1 MNRVINKEKNK
12 LKENNKNTE
21 INFFEI
27 IPLTAKPKTFNTII
41 KNIEEKRQ
49 DDKIESLEVKPLD
62 IISLKDNSMDKF
74 YVFKKDKFSKKYEN
88 IANKKILIEYEN
100 KLKDIKND
108 LRKIT
113 YEFSLLTL
121 PKIEDENKEDV
132 EELFSKINLV
142 IRKISNLEDKITF
155 NNSYLEDNYLDYVVE
170 KYLDEFKIGKQVTE
184 IKDSS
189 LYILISEK
197 INQLE
202 MAKETLKDRVNIEK
216 LKLLP
221 EEIINMKSEYYNF
234 NNINNELLKIQYEQ
248 DSLLRELMGNT
259 NNITIADRT
268 KEEIKYLSIESSI
281 ILKKLKKINL
291 VPGVRS
297 GKAIAF
303 LSATM
308 LLSIKKVKY
317 QKHKNINYKVITIND
332 YDKNLETDIDKI
344 YSTRKLLTKTSTRL
358 KMFITY
364 LNNNFSQYIKYSDDA
379 KELLDNLYAI
389 KDIVDEKEYEI
400 GKLEE
405 KKRNTRNIVKE
416 K

>member
-1 MNRVINKEKNK
+1 
-12 LKENNKNTE
+12 
-21 INFFEI
+21 
-27 IPLTAKPKTFNTII
+27 
-41 KNIEEKRQ
+41 
-49 DDKIESLEVKPLD
+49 
-62 IISLKDNSMDKF
+62 MDKF

-184 IKDSS
+184 IKDSP

-234 NNINNELLKIQYEQ
+234 NNINNELLNIQYEQ

-317 QKHKNINYKVITIND
+317 QRHKNINYKVITIND

>member
-281 ILKKLKKINL
+281 ILKKLKKITL

-317 QKHKNINYKVITIND
+317 QRHKNINYKVITIND

-405 KKRNTRNIVKE
+405 EKRNTRNIVKE

>member
-74 YVFKKDKFSKKYEN
+74 YVFKKDKFSKKFEN

-317 QKHKNINYKVITIND
+317 QRHKNINYKVITIND

-379 KELLDNLYAI
+379 RMLLDNLYAI

-405 KKRNTRNIVKE
+405 EKRNTRNIVKE

>member
-184 IKDSS
+184 IKDSP

-202 MAKETLKDRVNIEK
+202 MAKETLKERVNIEK

-317 QKHKNINYKVITIND
+317 QRHKNINYKVITIND

>member
-27 IPLTAKPKTFNTII
+27 IPLTAKPKTFNAII

-317 QKHKNINYKVITIND
+317 QRHKNINYKVITIND

-405 KKRNTRNIVKE
+405 EKRNTRNIVKE

>member
-74 YVFKKDKFSKKYEN
+74 YVFKKDKFSKKFEN

-291 VPGVRS
+291 VLGVRS
-297 GKAIAF
+297 GKAIVF

-317 QKHKNINYKVITIND
+317 QRHKNINYKVITIND

-405 KKRNTRNIVKE
+405 EKRKTRNIVKE

>member
-155 NNSYLEDNYLDYVVE
+155 NNSYLEDSYLDYVVE

-202 MAKETLKDRVNIEK
+202 MAKEALKDRVNIEK

-281 ILKKLKKINL
+281 ILKKLKRINL

-317 QKHKNINYKVITIND
+317 QRHKNINYKVITIND

-405 KKRNTRNIVKE
+405 EKRNTRNIVKE

>member
-184 IKDSS
+184 IKDSP

-202 MAKETLKDRVNIEK
+202 IAKETLKDRVNIEK

-317 QKHKNINYKVITIND
+317 QRHKNINYKVITIND

>member
-155 NNSYLEDNYLDYVVE
+155 NNPYLEDNYLDYVVE

-202 MAKETLKDRVNIEK
+202 MAKEALKDRVNIEK

-317 QKHKNINYKVITIND
+317 QRHKNINYKVITIND
-332 YDKNLETDIDKI
+332 YDKNVETDIDKI

-405 KKRNTRNIVKE
+405 EKRNTRNIVKE

>member
-248 DSLLRELMGNT
+248 DSLLRKLMGNT

-317 QKHKNINYKVITIND
+317 QRHKNINYKVITIKD

-379 KELLDNLYAI
+379 KGLLDNLYAI

-405 KKRNTRNIVKE
+405 EKRNTRNIVKE

>member
-248 DSLLRELMGNT
+248 DSLLRKLMGNT

-281 ILKKLKKINL
+281 ILKKLKKITL

-317 QKHKNINYKVITIND
+317 QRHKNINYKVITIND

-379 KELLDNLYAI
+379 KKLLDNLYAI

>member
-184 IKDSS
+184 IKDSP

-248 DSLLRELMGNT
+248 DSLLRELMGNI

-317 QKHKNINYKVITIND
+317 QRHKNINYKVITIND

-364 LNNNFSQYIKYSDDA
+364 LNNNFSQYIKYSYDA

-389 KDIVDEKEYEI
+389 KYIVDEKEYEI

>member
-184 IKDSS
+184 IKDSP

-317 QKHKNINYKVITIND
+317 QRHKNINYKVITIND

-344 YSTRKLLTKTSTRL
+344 YSTRKLLMKTSTRL

-364 LNNNFSQYIKYSDDA
+364 LNNNFSQYIKYSYDA

>member
-281 ILKKLKKINL
+281 ILKKLKRINL

-308 LLSIKKVKY
+308 LLAIKKVKY
-317 QKHKNINYKVITIND
+317 QRHKNINYKVITIKD

-405 KKRNTRNIVKE
+405 EKRNTRNIVKE

>member
-62 IISLKDNSMDKF
+62 IISLKDNYMDKF

-170 KYLDEFKIGKQVTE
+170 KYLDKFKIGKQVTE
-184 IKDSS
+184 IKDSP

-317 QKHKNINYKVITIND
+317 QRHKNINYKVITIND

-344 YSTRKLLTKTSTRL
+344 YSTRKLLMKTSTRL
-358 KMFITY
+358 KIFITY

>member
-184 IKDSS
+184 IKDSP

-202 MAKETLKDRVNIEK
+202 IAKETLKDRVNIEK

-317 QKHKNINYKVITIND
+317 QRHKNINYKVITIND

-344 YSTRKLLTKTSTRL
+344 YSTRKLLMKTSTRL

>member
-142 IRKISNLEDKITF
+142 IRKISNLENKITF

-184 IKDSS
+184 IKDSP

-202 MAKETLKDRVNIEK
+202 IAKETLKDRVNIEK

-317 QKHKNINYKVITIND
+317 QRHKNINYKVITIND

-344 YSTRKLLTKTSTRL
+344 YSTRKLLMKTSTRL

>member
-49 DDKIESLEVKPLD
+49 DDKIESLEVKPLN

-184 IKDSS
+184 IKDSP

-202 MAKETLKDRVNIEK
+202 IAKETLKDRVNIEK

-234 NNINNELLKIQYEQ
+234 NNINNELLNIQYEQ

-317 QKHKNINYKVITIND
+317 QRHKNINYKVITIND
-332 YDKNLETDIDKI
+332 YDKNLETNIDKI

-400 GKLEE
+400 GKLE
-405 KKRNTRNIVKE
+405 
-416 K
+416 

>member
-62 IISLKDNSMDKF
+62 IISLKDNSMNKC

-155 NNSYLEDNYLDYVVE
+155 NNPYLEDNYLDYVVE

-221 EEIINMKSEYYNF
+221 KEIINMKSEYYNF

-281 ILKKLKKINL
+281 ILKKLKKITL

-308 LLSIKKVKY
+308 LLSIMKVKY
-317 QKHKNINYKVITIND
+317 QRHKNINYKVITIND

>member
-12 LKENNKNTE
+12 LKENNKNIE

-248 DSLLRELMGNT
+248 DSLLRKLMGNT

-281 ILKKLKKINL
+281 ILKKLKKITL

-317 QKHKNINYKVITIND
+317 QRHKNINYKVITIND

-389 KDIVDEKEYEI
+389 NDIVDEKEYEI

>member
-1 MNRVINKEKNK
+1 M
-12 LKENNKNTE
+12 
-21 INFFEI
+21 
-27 IPLTAKPKTFNTII
+27 
-41 KNIEEKRQ
+41 
-49 DDKIESLEVKPLD
+49 
-62 IISLKDNSMDKF
+62 
-74 YVFKKDKFSKKYEN
+74 
-88 IANKKILIEYEN
+88 
-100 KLKDIKND
+100 
-108 LRKIT
+108 
-113 YEFSLLTL
+113 
-121 PKIEDENKEDV
+121 
-132 EELFSKINLV
+132 
-142 IRKISNLEDKITF
+142 
-155 NNSYLEDNYLDYVVE
+155 
-170 KYLDEFKIGKQVTE
+170 
-184 IKDSS
+184 
-189 LYILISEK
+189 
-197 INQLE
+197 
-202 MAKETLKDRVNIEK
+202 
-216 LKLLP
+216 
-221 EEIINMKSEYYNF
+221 
-234 NNINNELLKIQYEQ
+234 
-248 DSLLRELMGNT
+248 
-259 NNITIADRT
+259 
-268 KEEIKYLSIESSI
+268 
-281 ILKKLKKINL
+281 KKLKKINL

-317 QKHKNINYKVITIND
+317 QRHKNINYKVITIND

>member
-49 DDKIESLEVKPLD
+49 DDKIESLEVKPLN

-184 IKDSS
+184 IKDSP

-202 MAKETLKDRVNIEK
+202 IAKETLKDRVNIEK

-234 NNINNELLKIQYEQ
+234 NNINNELLNIQYEQ

-317 QKHKNINYKVITIND
+317 QRHKNINYKVITIND
-332 YDKNLETDIDKI
+332 YDKNLETNIDKI

>member
-317 QKHKNINYKVITIND
+317 QRHKNINYKVITIND

-405 KKRNTRNIVKE
+405 EKRNTRNIVKE

>member
-317 QKHKNINYKVITIND
+317 QRHKNINYKVITIND

>member
-88 IANKKILIEYEN
+88 MANKKILIEYEN

-317 QKHKNINYKVITIND
+317 QRHKNINYKVITIND

-405 KKRNTRNIVKE
+405 EKRNTRNIVKE

>member
-1 MNRVINKEKNK
+1 MNRVINKEKIK

-317 QKHKNINYKVITIND
+317 QRHKNINYKVITIND

-405 KKRNTRNIVKE
+405 EKRNTRNIVKE

>member
-281 ILKKLKKINL
+281 ILKKLKKITL

-317 QKHKNINYKVITIND
+317 QRHKNINYKVITIND

-400 GKLEE
+400 GKLEKE
-405 KKRNTRNIVKE
+405 KRNTRNIVKE

>member
-132 EELFSKINLV
+132 EELFSLNH
-142 IRKISNLEDKITF
+142 
-155 NNSYLEDNYLDYVVE
+155 
-170 KYLDEFKIGKQVTE
+170 
-184 IKDSS
+184 S
-189 LYILISEK
+189 LYPSIYFHTLLIFF
-197 INQLE
+197 
-202 MAKETLKDRVNIEK
+202 
-216 LKLLP
+216 
-221 EEIINMKSEYYNF
+221 Y
-234 NNINNELLKIQYEQ
+234 
-248 DSLLRELMGNT
+248 
-259 NNITIADRT
+259 
-268 KEEIKYLSIESSI
+268 
-281 ILKKLKKINL
+281 
-291 VPGVRS
+291 
-297 GKAIAF
+297 
-303 LSATM
+303 
-308 LLSIKKVKY
+308 
-317 QKHKNINYKVITIND
+317 
-332 YDKNLETDIDKI
+332 
-344 YSTRKLLTKTSTRL
+344 
-358 KMFITY
+358 
-364 LNNNFSQYIKYSDDA
+364 
-379 KELLDNLYAI
+379 
-389 KDIVDEKEYEI
+389 
-400 GKLEE
+400 
-405 KKRNTRNIVKE
+405 
-416 K
+416 

>member
-317 QKHKNINYKVITIND
+317 QRHKNINYKVITIKD

-379 KELLDNLYAI
+379 KGLLDNLYAI

-405 KKRNTRNIVKE
+405 EKRNTRNIVKE

>member
-74 YVFKKDKFSKKYEN
+74 YVFKKDKFSKKFEN

-170 KYLDEFKIGKQVTE
+170 TYLDEFKIGKQVTE

-317 QKHKNINYKVITIND
+317 QRHKNINYKVITIND

-379 KELLDNLYAI
+379 RMLLDNLYAI

-405 KKRNTRNIVKE
+405 EKRNTRNIVKE

>member
-1 MNRVINKEKNK
+1 MLEKHR
-12 LKENNKNTE
+12 
-21 INFFEI
+21 IF
-27 IPLTAKPKTFNTII
+27 

-281 ILKKLKKINL
+281 ILKKLKKITL

-317 QKHKNINYKVITIND
+317 QRHKNINYKVITIND

-400 GKLEE
+400 GKLEKE
-405 KKRNTRNIVKE
+405 KRNTRNIVKE

>member
-49 DDKIESLEVKPLD
+49 DDKIESLEVKPLN

-132 EELFSKINLV
+132 EELFSKIKLV

-184 IKDSS
+184 IKDSP

-202 MAKETLKDRVNIEK
+202 IAKETLKDRVNIEK

-234 NNINNELLKIQYEQ
+234 NNINNELLNIQYEQ

-317 QKHKNINYKVITIND
+317 QRHKNINYKVITIND
-332 YDKNLETDIDKI
+332 YDKNLETNIDKI

>member
-74 YVFKKDKFSKKYEN
+74 YVFKKDKFSKKFEN

-291 VPGVRS
+291 VLGVRS

-317 QKHKNINYKVITIND
+317 QRHKNINYKVITIND

-405 KKRNTRNIVKE
+405 EKRKTRNIVKE